1 MCIESLDLMR
11 LAGGKDVKSAFSGL
25 FEEDA
30 NTGDLD
36 KFMELFALLRSKGM
50 GDKDAEHYAMQ
61 MLSGKEPEA
70 QQSIRFAGVYGEQS
84 DGSRPGV

>member
-1 MCIESLDLMR
+1 MR

-25 FEEDA
+25 FEEDT

-61 MLSGKEPEA
+61 MLSGRNQKRK
-70 QQSIRFAGVYGEQS
+70 IHRFAGVYGEQS
-84 DGSRPGV
+84 DGSRSGV

>member
-1 MCIESLDLMR
+1 MR

-25 FEEDA
+25 FEEDT

-70 QQSIRFAGVYGEQS
+70 QQSKVCRRYGEQS
-84 DGSRPGV
+84 DGSRSGV